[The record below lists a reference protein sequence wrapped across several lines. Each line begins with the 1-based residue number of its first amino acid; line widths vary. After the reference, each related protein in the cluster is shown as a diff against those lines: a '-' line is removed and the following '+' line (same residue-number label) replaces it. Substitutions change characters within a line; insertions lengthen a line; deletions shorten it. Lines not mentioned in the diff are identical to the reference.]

1 MADNETFK
9 CPYCDFESVS
19 KAGLTNHIK
28 AQHPEEY
35 KKIKE
40 KVNAKSGSGK
50 PKAKSGKYSVI
61 VVNDHECEINKKKY
75 VFKKGKKEM
84 LSPHVYRTLK
94 NGRKEVIIDFIEE

>member
-1 MADNETFK
+1 MAKNEKFK
-9 CPYCDFESVS
+9 CPFCDFEAVS

-35 KKIKE
+35 EKMKSDKSKITDK
-40 KVNAKSGSGK
+40 K
-50 PKAKSGKYSVI
+50 PKKKSGKFSVI

-84 LSPHVYRTLK
+84 LTPHVYHTLK
-94 NGRKEVIIDFIEE
+94 NGRKEIIIDFVED